1 MAEIGVPNYKVIAY
15 WDGLPVS
22 LTLLKKIA
30 PGLAREYR
38 VRRKMRQLLE
48 EKAKRARANQ
58 QYAAASRVIKPQRL
72 GFFARLLSWL
82 RSLISRRRRER

>member
-1 MAEIGVPNYKVIAY
+1 MVAMSARNYKVVAY

-38 VRRKMRQLLE
+38 QRRKLRQILE

-58 QYAAASRVIKPQRL
+58 EYAAAARVIKPQSTS
-72 GFFARLLSWL
+72 FFSRL